1 MNDIPML
8 ILSSVGLGVVSTL
21 LWMEIKPG
29 ALISWFLIGRW
40 QFKRYGGKDIS
51 LLACH
56 NNNLYG
62 CRKHPVIYND
72 MCRIVRGVK

>member
-1 MNDIPML
+1 MNV
-8 ILSSVGLGVVSTL
+8 IL
-21 LWMEIKPG
+21 
-29 ALISWFLIGRW
+29 WFLIGRW
-40 QFKRYGGKDIS
+40 QFKRYSGKDIN

>member
-1 MNDIPML
+1 MNV
-8 ILSSVGLGVVSTL
+8 IL
-21 LWMEIKPG
+21 
-29 ALISWFLIGRW
+29 WFLIRRW
-40 QFKRYGGKDIS
+40 QFKRYSGKNIS

-72 MCRIVRGVK
+72 MCRIVRGVKG

>member
-1 MNDIPML
+1 MN
-8 ILSSVGLGVVSTL
+8 ILFYS
-21 LWMEIKPG
+21 
-29 ALISWFLIGRW
+29 FLIGATGYAILWITKYSFVIKWFLWRRW
-40 QFKRYGGKDIS
+40 QFKRWINKDVS

-56 NNNLYG
+56 NNNLAG